1 MRFARALQS
10 RRGPLSRALS
20 TQTLEGLGRWISI
33 YWAAVVHIYIHTY
46 THTYLLNLPFC
57 NPTWPP
63 SFFSAGDGGGDKP
76 GQARAGVSVL
86 AAQPPPKK
94 KTEVEPVVCL
104 P

>member
-1 MRFARALQS
+1 M
-10 RRGPLSRALS
+10 
-20 TQTLEGLGRWISI
+20 
-33 YWAAVVHIYIHTY
+33 HTY

-86 AAQPPPKK
+86 AAQPPQKK
-94 KTEVEPVVCL
+94 KDRGRACSL
-104 P
+104 PSLIWTDGKENFRVLLLTQPWRMGKKA